1 MELVYRNEKKLFRLM
16 LLLSILFWTI
26 LAVIL
31 KTAILAYFAVFFLI
45 YCFMQSAVI
54 SHLKGT
60 AVRISY
66 SQFPDLKARVDA
78 CCERLGVQQVPE
90 AYLLQMGGIF
100 NGFATRFLG
109 NNVIVLYSEVVDA
122 LEDKP
127 DAINFY
133 IGHEIGHIK
142 RQHMRWA
149 ALLLPAS
156 VLPLLGAA
164 YARAREYSCD
174 RHGFH
179 ACDDSKS
186 AQIGL
191 AALAAGARRWRNL
204 SIGNYSAQAQH
215 SAGFWMSFHEL
226 ISDHPW
232 LVKRMA
238 VMRALGGDGTV
249 QLPGRHPLAYL
260 PALLLPRLAV
270 AGGAS
275 GVLAVLALL
284 AAFSAI
290 GIPVY
295 KDVGDRQRM
304 AHAVNVGKDATAAV
318 ERYFYV
324 NGRHPD
330 TLAEAGYALDD
341 PNHAVVDVKVDGA
354 SGMVRVFPA
363 DFAYRGKAIAFMPAL
378 NDSKKLVWRCG
389 SDGIPLQLLPADCR
403 HLSGN

>member
-16 LLLSILFWTI
+16 LGISVLFWTI
-26 LAVIL
+26 LVVVL
-31 KTAILAYFAVFFLI
+31 KTAILAYFIVFLLI
-45 YCFMQSAVI
+45 YCFMQSAVV

-66 SQFPDLKARVDA
+66 SQFPDLKARVDV

-109 NNVIVLYSEVVDA
+109 NNIIVLYSEVVDA

-179 ACDDSKS
+179 ACDDLKS

-204 SIGNYSAQAQH
+204 SIGTYSAQAQQ

-238 VMRALGGDGTV
+238 VMRALAGDGTA
-249 QLPGRHPLAYL
+249 QLPGRHALAYL
-260 PALLLPRLAV
+260 PALLLPRLAL

-275 GVLAVLALL
+275 GVLAVLAVV
-284 AAFSAI
+284 AVFGAI

-295 KDVGDRQRM
+295 KDFGDRQRM

-324 NGRHPD
+324 NGRNPD
-330 TLAEAGYALDD
+330 SLAEAGYALDD

-354 SGMVRVFPA
+354 SGTVQVFPA
-363 DFAYRGKAIAFMPAL
+363 DFSYRGKAIAFMPAL
-378 NDSKKLVWRCG
+378 DENRKLVWRCG
-389 SDGIPLQLLPADCR
+389 SDGIPAKLLPADCR
-403 HLSGN
+403 GRENN